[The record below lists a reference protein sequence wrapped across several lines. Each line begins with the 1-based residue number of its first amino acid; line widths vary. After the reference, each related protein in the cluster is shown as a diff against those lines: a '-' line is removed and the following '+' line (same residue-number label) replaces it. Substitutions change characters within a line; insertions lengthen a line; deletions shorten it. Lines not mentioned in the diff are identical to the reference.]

1 MGTEF
6 KTELKIPDLWY
17 DFYARF
23 LPGAAFV
30 AALRLII
37 FKNDTLPA
45 TVMELFLLLFT
56 GYFCALISQP
66 LSSRLAIMIN
76 NFVEMI
82 KKQNRGFVK
91 LTQHI
96 HGRESRDSMILSKMN
111 AELTFFVQ
119 LSVLSAVTLVL
130 QLFLKPHGCL
140 GIFINLICIFIFIVE
155 AVEVS
160 FRRLSR
166 ALEIPTPKHNKIE

>member
-23 LPGAAFV
+23 LPGAAFI

-37 FKNDTLPA
+37 LKNNTFLP
-45 TVMELFLLLFT
+45 TTGMELFLLLFT

-76 NFVEMI
+76 NFVETR
-82 KKQNRGFVK
+82 KKQDRGFVF
-91 LTQHI
+91 
-96 HGRESRDSMILSKMN
+96 S
-111 AELTFFVQ
+111 
-119 LSVLSAVTLVL
+119 
-130 QLFLKPHGCL
+130 FLY
-140 GIFINLICIFIFIVE
+140 
-155 AVEVS
+155 
-160 FRRLSR
+160 
-166 ALEIPTPKHNKIE
+166 